1 MSFKKIDCNLTQKFS
16 EYPDFGVLNGVKV
29 FVSGTAIAGPF
40 AGCLMAEMGAKVL
53 QSEAPKISCGTR
65 GTTSWSQNHRNE
77 YSITCNPRTPAGKK
91 IFKKCLEWADIWIE
105 SSKAGTYAKMGLTD
119 EVCWGVNSKLCIV
132 HVSGYGQ
139 TGPYKSKASYDV
151 SGQAM
156 GGYMYMNGVSPTD
169 VPLKVNPYLSDYV
182 TAYNACMTAL
192 SAYIHALKTGKGES
206 CDVAQ
211 YDTMFRLLDNYPVLW
226 YNKGYPKDGEPVP
239 YRTGNHSDLA
249 ACFSFYTTKD
259 NKQLFVAINGPGPVE
274 KGYPIIGVGT
284 PGVTPGLPKGIPG
297 FPLNTPMGQK
307 ADQAL
312 TDFCAKHTCAELEEI
327 FNKVGIPNQRAY
339 EPGDI
344 ENDPQYAL
352 SRASLDALE
361 AATDAKGRHFTVHKL
376 PIPAKPICV
385 TEEELQGYAF
395 EEGEDTREA
404 GERLAASYVNFY
416 ISNGGIILPQFGD
429 ENDAEAVRIL
439 GGLFPGRRVYP
450 IPARS
455 ILVGGGNIHC
465 VTQQIPRG

>member
-312 TDFCAKHTCAELEEI
+312 ADFCAQHTCAELEEI

-339 EPGDI
+339 ESGDI
-344 ENDPQYAL
+344 ENDPQYAERENL
-352 SRASLDALE
+352 VEWEDQIFGEMKGIGITNRFKNNPSQIVASAPCFGEHNREVLQE
-361 AATDAKGRHFTVHKL
+361 FGYTDKEIDDLYKKGEIVTWTPADTARIRHL
-376 PIPAKPICV
+376 PDWGFFWD
-385 TEEELQGYAF
+385 TERQC
-395 EEGEDTREA
+395 
-404 GERLAASYVNFY
+404 ERIGMEWPLK
-416 ISNGGIILPQFGD
+416 D
-429 ENDAEAVRIL
+429 E
-439 GGLFPGRRVYP
+439 
-450 IPARS
+450 
-455 ILVGGGNIHC
+455 
-465 VTQQIPRG
+465 

>member
-192 SAYIHALKTGKGES
+192 SAYIHALRS
-206 CDVAQ
+206 
-211 YDTMFRLLDNYPVLW
+211 
-226 YNKGYPKDGEPVP
+226 
-239 YRTGNHSDLA
+239 
-249 ACFSFYTTKD
+249 
-259 NKQLFVAINGPGPVE
+259 
-274 KGYPIIGVGT
+274 
-284 PGVTPGLPKGIPG
+284 
-297 FPLNTPMGQK
+297 
-307 ADQAL
+307 
-312 TDFCAKHTCAELEEI
+312 EE
-327 FNKVGIPNQRAY
+327 
-339 EPGDI
+339 
-344 ENDPQYAL
+344 
-352 SRASLDALE
+352 
-361 AATDAKGRHFTVHKL
+361 
-376 PIPAKPICV
+376 
-385 TEEELQGYAF
+385 
-395 EEGEDTREA
+395 
-404 GERLAASYVNFY
+404 
-416 ISNGGIILPQFGD
+416 
-429 ENDAEAVRIL
+429 
-439 GGLFPGRRVYP
+439 RRVGKEC
-450 IPARS
+450 RS
-455 ILVGGGNIHC
+455 
-465 VTQQIPRG
+465 RW

>member
-1 MSFKKIDCNLTQKFS
+1 MSTQYKDYYGTHMPFGQF
-16 EYPDFGVLNGVKV
+16 PKFGVLSSVKV
-29 FVSGTAIAGPF
+29 LMTGTNIAGPF
-40 AGCLMAEMGAKVL
+40 AASIMAEMGAQVI
-53 QSEAPKISCGTR
+53 QVEAPNMPCQTR
-65 GTTSWSQNHRNE
+65 GNYGYSQDHRNT
-77 YSITCNPRTPAGKK
+77 YSITLNTRTTKGREV
-91 IFKKCLEWADIWIE
+91 LEKLIAWADIWIE
-105 SSKAGTYAKMGLTD
+105 SGRPGTYAKNGLSD
-119 EVCWGVNSKLCIV
+119 EHMWKINRKLAIV

-139 TGPYKSKASYDV
+139 TGPDRNKAAYDV

-312 TDFCAKHTCAELEEI
+312 TDFCAQHTCAELEEI
-327 FNKVGIPNQRAY
+327 FNKAGIPCQRAY
-339 EPGDI
+339 GPADI
-344 ENDPQYAL
+344 EKDPQYEARENIVEWDDQCFGKMKGIGVTNIFKKNP
-352 SRASLDALE
+352 SQIVASAPCFGEHNREVLKDFGYTDEEIDALYKKGE
-361 AATDAKGRHFTVHKL
+361 LATWTPADTARIKNFVEWHFFWDPERQAK
-376 PIPAKPICV
+376 
-385 TEEELQGYAF
+385 
-395 EEGEDTREA
+395 
-404 GERLAASYVNFY
+404 
-416 ISNGGIILPQFGD
+416 
-429 ENDAEAVRIL
+429 RI
-439 GGLFPGRRVYP
+439 GLEYP
-450 IPARS
+450 PKK
-455 ILVGGGNIHC
+455 
-465 VTQQIPRG
+465 

>member
-1 MSFKKIDCNLTQKFS
+1 
-16 EYPDFGVLNGVKV
+16 
-29 FVSGTAIAGPF
+29 
-40 AGCLMAEMGAKVL
+40 
-53 QSEAPKISCGTR
+53 
-65 GTTSWSQNHRNE
+65 
-77 YSITCNPRTPAGKK
+77 
-91 IFKKCLEWADIWIE
+91 
-105 SSKAGTYAKMGLTD
+105 MGLTD

-156 GGYMYMNGVSPTD
+156 GGYMYMNGVSPTST
-169 VPLKVNPYLSDYV
+169 PLKVNPYLSDYV

-226 YNKGYPKDGEPVP
+226 YKKGYPKDGEPVP

-312 TDFCAKHTCAELEEI
+312 TDFCAQHTCAELEEI
-327 FNKVGIPNQRAY
+327 FNKAGIPNQRAY

-344 ENDPQYAL
+344 ENDPQYAERENL
-352 SRASLDALE
+352 VEWEDQIFGEMKGIGITNRFKNNPSKIVASAPCFGEHNREVLKDFGYTDEEIDALYK
-361 AATDAKGRHFTVHKL
+361 KGELVTWTPADTARIRHL
-376 PIPAKPICV
+376 PDWGFFWD
-385 TEEELQGYAF
+385 TERQCERIGMEWPPK
-395 EEGEDTREA
+395 GE
-404 GERLAASYVNFY
+404 
-416 ISNGGIILPQFGD
+416 
-429 ENDAEAVRIL
+429 
-439 GGLFPGRRVYP
+439 
-450 IPARS
+450 
-455 ILVGGGNIHC
+455 
-465 VTQQIPRG
+465 

>member
-1 MSFKKIDCNLTQKFS
+1 MSTQYKDYYGTHMPFGQF
-16 EYPDFGVLNGVKV
+16 PKFGVLSSVKV
-29 FVSGTAIAGPF
+29 LMTGTNIAGPF
-40 AGCLMAEMGAKVL
+40 AASIMAEMGAQVI
-53 QSEAPKISCGTR
+53 QVEAPNMPCQTR
-65 GTTSWSQNHRNE
+65 GNYGYSQDHRNT
-77 YSITCNPRTPAGKK
+77 YSITLNTRTAKGREV
-91 IFKKCLEWADIWIE
+91 LEKLIAWADIWIE
-105 SSKAGTYAKMGLTD
+105 SGRPGTYAKSGLSD
-119 EVCWGVNSKLCIV
+119 EHMWKINRKLAIV

-139 TGPYKSKASYDV
+139 TGPDRNKAAYDV

-156 GGYMYMNGVSPTD
+156 GGYMYMNGTSPTSP
-169 VPLKVNPYLSDYV
+169 PLKVNPYLSDYV

-312 TDFCAKHTCAELEEI
+312 ADFCAQHTCAELEEI

-344 ENDPQYAL
+344 ENDPQYAERENL
-352 SRASLDALE
+352 VEWEDQIFGEMKGIHSLYWTTANI
-361 AATDAKGRHFTVHKL
+361 R
-376 PIPAKPICV
+376 
-385 TEEELQGYAF
+385 YA
-395 EEGEDTREA
+395 
-404 GERLAASYVNFY
+404 
-416 ISNGGIILPQFGD
+416 
-429 ENDAEAVRIL
+429 
-439 GGLFPGRRVYP
+439 
-450 IPARS
+450 
-455 ILVGGGNIHC
+455 
-465 VTQQIPRG
+465 